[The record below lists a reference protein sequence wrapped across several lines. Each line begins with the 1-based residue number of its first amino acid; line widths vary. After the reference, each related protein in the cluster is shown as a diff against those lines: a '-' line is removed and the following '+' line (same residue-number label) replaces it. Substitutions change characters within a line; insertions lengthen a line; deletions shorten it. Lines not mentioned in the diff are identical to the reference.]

1 MSTKKRT
8 RVSVLANGRM
18 AAIARRQLATAQR
31 RIKKFSEPTWL
42 GLEAYFDPTEIEMT
56 PIKDAGFMLGAIDD
70 LIVVEMP
77 RTASDAQVSN
87 VGMQMTALGMKVLV
101 IREGVSFLRLREI
114 TGAEAEK
121 LSAIAALR
129 AEREAALGDADAD
142 TNH

>member
-1 MSTKKRT
+1 
-8 RVSVLANGRM
+8 
-18 AAIARRQLATAQR
+18 
-31 RIKKFSEPTWL
+31 
-42 GLEAYFDPTEIEMT
+42 
-56 PIKDAGFMLGAIDD
+56 
-70 LIVVEMP
+70 
-77 RTASDAQVSN
+77 
-87 VGMQMTALGMKVLV
+87 MQMTALGMKVLV